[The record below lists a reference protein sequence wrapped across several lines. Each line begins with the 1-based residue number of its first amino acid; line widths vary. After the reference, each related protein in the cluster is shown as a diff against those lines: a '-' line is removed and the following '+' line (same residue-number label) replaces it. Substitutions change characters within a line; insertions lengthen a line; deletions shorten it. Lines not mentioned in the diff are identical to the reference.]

1 MHKIFK
7 MELREKILKRI
18 SEKFRRMGIKS
29 ITMDSLASEL
39 GMSKRTLYEMFRQK
53 DDLVLEAIRY
63 MIVKENDEMLKI
75 IEQSSHVVEALYF
88 IMKGKKEMRETF
100 SDSFQKDIKKYLPAI
115 QESLFADRQKLQKY
129 SASFVLLEKG
139 KKAAIFR
146 PEINIELVD
155 SFIQEMIIIIHS
167 SSRIKAIKPNETEIL
182 HHIFIP
188 YFRGLCTGKGLE
200 LMDKF
205 FVEINEIK

>member
-155 SFIQEMIIIIHS
+155 SFIQ
-167 SSRIKAIKPNETEIL
+167 K
-182 HHIFIP
+182 
-188 YFRGLCTGKGLE
+188 
-200 LMDKF
+200 
-205 FVEINEIK
+205 